1 MFQAFLIENIKKQA
15 TGLRLT
21 LRQYPVRK
29 AILSQNQS
37 QNQTQSQSQN
47 LILMMMEVI
56 METPCPLANVET
68 EFIIV

>member
-15 TGLRLT
+15 SGLHLT

-29 AILSQNQS
+29 AILSP
-37 QNQTQSQSQN
+37 SQN
-47 LILMMMEVI
+47 LILMMMEVN
-56 METPCPLANVET
+56 METPCPLVNVEK